1 MLISTE
7 AKPASQRRFNTQ
19 GGSMQRTF
27 GPDLADV
34 ETPIRRAATYS
45 RMSTEHQ
52 NYSLEHQRIKFN
64 AFAAANALT
73 ITQQVT
79 WITGKAD

>member
-1 MLISTE
+1 
-7 AKPASQRRFNTQ
+7 
-19 GGSMQRTF
+19 MQKAV
-27 GPDLADV
+27 GLDDAGEDAPM
-34 ETPIRRAATYS
+34 RRAATYS

-73 ITQQVT
+73 ITRQYVDPVSYT
-79 WITGKAD
+79 HLTLPTKRIV